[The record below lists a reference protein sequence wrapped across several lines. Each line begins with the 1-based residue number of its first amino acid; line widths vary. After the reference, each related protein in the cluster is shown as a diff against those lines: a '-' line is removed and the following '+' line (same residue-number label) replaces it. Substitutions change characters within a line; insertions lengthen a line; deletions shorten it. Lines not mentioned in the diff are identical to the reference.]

1 MTFQTAINITQA
13 LAVDGQFASTNP
25 RRSLLSVEGGF
36 KAGAGGVFIA
46 QFAWVDATNTL
57 LSGTGAGL
65 PSAFIANVMTGFNGL
80 MYGSGSPGGATFFIP
95 SGFPVGNAFT
105 SGDFWVRNRGAG
117 AVVVGMK
124 AFAGNTNNAG
134 TQFAAAGATIA
145 NFTET
150 KFIAATAGGPNELI
164 KMSSGLLG

>member
-1 MTFQTAINITQA
+1 MTFQQTVNVTQA
-13 LAVDGQFASTNP
+13 LAVEGQFASTNP

-46 QFAWVDATNTL
+46 QFAWADATNTL
-57 LSGTGAGL
+57 LSSTGSGA
-65 PSAFIANVMTGFNGL
+65 PSAFIANVLNGL
-80 MYGSGSPGGATFFIP
+80 NFAYFGTPGAANFFIP
-95 SGFPVGNAFT
+95 AGFPVGNAFT
-105 SGDFWVRNRGAG
+105 SGDFWVRNKGAG
-117 AVVVGMK
+117 AVVIGMK
-124 AFAGNTNNAG
+124 AFAGNTNNSG
-134 TQFAAAGATIA
+134 TQFAAAGAVIA